1 MKDKHRYLGVCI
13 SEFYKQTSSKHW
25 RADEQSQNPSHK
37 ETEKIPQSGSK
48 VTSTEKKSLE
58 N

>member
-1 MKDKHRYLGVCI
+1 MKDKHWYLGVCI

-37 ETEKIPQSGSK
+37 ETEKIPEIGSK
-48 VTSTEKKSLE
+48 VMSTEKRSLKI
-58 N
+58 